1 MAVQIDWGLLGR
13 PVDIAGAFQQ
23 GQAQGRAISMQQA
36 RDHALSAYA
45 ANPTMDALAPLA
57 AADPQAYAALSQN
70 ERQRLVADRQSRD
83 YQRSAEARA
92 MIPDVLAG
100 VGLPGANASRSGT
113 SASAGSAA
121 APGTAGDIVVEA
133 PRPHKTIADVY
144 ALDPELAG
152 HLATQIG
159 TMHDDHRKQ
168 LGSQAD
174 TLAVAAFAARQ
185 APYAKRR
192 DIIDTYRRQLGDA
205 GFSAGEIDDFDPTDE
220 ALNLAITHSLGIKG
234 ALSQQLDQQKFAWQQ
249 RDDQIDN
256 ARDDRRVAIQDR
268 GQRDASARGWSAD
281 RRAERRY
288 KRGDGVAGNLGN
300 LASDDLINMLE
311 QR

>member
-1 MAVQIDWGLLGR
+1 MPTSIDWSAFKQGPNLGT
-13 PVDIAGAFQQ
+13 AFQAGYDRSQ
-23 GQAQGRAISMQQA
+23 MRGS
-36 RDHALSAYA
+36 L
-45 ANPTMDALAPLA
+45 DALARDPTDRGALAKLYTLDPA
-57 AADPQAYAALSQN
+57 AAARMEMVNFQRAEQQQKQAATT
-70 ERQRLVADRQSRD
+70 RQAQ
-83 YQRSAEARA
+83 ARA
-92 MIPDVLAG
+92 IVPDVLAG
-100 VGLPGANASRSGT
+100 VGLGGT
-113 SASAGSAA
+113 LAGSAA
-121 APGTAGDIVVEA
+121 PNALAGAQTPASPSGDIVVEA

-192 DIIDTYRRQLGDA
+192 DIIDAYRRQLGDA